1 MDINIIVESL
11 PRLLKGALLTLEL
24 TGISLGLGLFLAI
37 ALPIAL
43 DAPGIRAVLPGWVK
57 RI

>member
-37 ALPIAL
+37 ALAFMCVSKKKWI
-43 DAPGIRAVLPGWVK
+43 
-57 RI
+57 